1 MKKITIL
8 LSLIVFIGLTI
19 IISLFSIENESC
31 YAQVKKQKLDKKRI
45 EWELSVI
52 KDLTNPERPQWALDL
67 AVQYDLS
74 ESIDMV
80 IAVYTDLL
88 LNDPY
93 YTVRKSA
100 AEGLGHIGDKRA
112 APALKNAIEDSLV
125 EVRIEAAGALVK
137 LGISNDDKIFSTLE
151 YFVRAMTCIADINL
165 PKTKSLLEDMTKDPN
180 EIIRKWAEKLLKEK
194 FVKK

>member
-1 MKKITIL
+1 MKKTKFLIYAIIFPVFTS
-8 LSLIVFIGLTI
+8 LSP
-19 IISLFSIENESC
+19 LFTIENESC

-45 EWELSVI
+45 EWELSCI

-100 AEGLGHIGDKRA
+100 AVGLGHIGDKRA
-112 APALKNAIEDSLV
+112 VPALKNAIEDLLV

-137 LGISNDDKIFSTLE
+137 LGIGNDDDIFSTLE
-151 YFVRAMTCIADINL
+151 YFVRG
-165 PKTKSLLEDMTKDPN
+165 KDSDT
-180 EIIRKWAEKLLKEK
+180 
-194 FVKK
+194 